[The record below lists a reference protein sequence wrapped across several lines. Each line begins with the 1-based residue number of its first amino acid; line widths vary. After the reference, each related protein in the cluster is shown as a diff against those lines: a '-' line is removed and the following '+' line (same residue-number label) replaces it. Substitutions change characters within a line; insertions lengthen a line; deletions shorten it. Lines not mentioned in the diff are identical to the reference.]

1 MAGQGAPASG
11 GRPDRGGTAGR
22 RERGPRPPGGGH
34 WPGADDAVA
43 VVERTFRAESGR
55 ALATLARL
63 LGDLGAAEDAVQEA
77 FVEALRTWPARG
89 VPDRPGAWITTT
101 ARHRA
106 LDRARRESRRPAKEA
121 AAGVAAI
128 DDDAGP
134 GGLGAAADRGVD
146 EAGGAAGGD
155 GAAGPA
161 SHQGATGA
169 AGDGG
174 GPGGGTGG
182 VVPVAD
188 DQLRLMFTCCHPA
201 IPPAAQVALTLRL
214 VCGLQTAEI
223 ARAFL
228 QPEPT
233 VYQRLSRAK
242 AKIRTANIPFRVPPA
257 RRLPERLPPVLACVY
272 LVFSE
277 GYVASAGD
285 ELIRRELCD
294 EGIRLA
300 RLLVALMP
308 DQPEARGLLALV
320 LLQDS
325 RRAARTDLDGGLVL
339 LEDQDRSRWDR
350 RRIAEG
356 VAELRRSLRV
366 GRPGP
371 YRLQA
376 AIAACHAVAPSW
388 EATDWHRI
396 SALYAEL
403 ARRAPSPVVELNRA
417 VAVAFAEGPAAGL
430 AVVDAVAGDRRL
442 ARTHVLPATR
452 ADLLRRLG
460 RHDEAAAAYRLA
472 LARVGNGAERAYLA
486 RRLAEVGGHEG

>member
-1 MAGQGAPASG
+1 MGDAG
-11 GRPDRGGTAGR
+11 
-22 RERGPRPPGGGH
+22 
-34 WPGADDAVA
+34 A

-63 LGDLGAAEDAVQEA
+63 LGDVGAAEDAVQEA
-77 FVEALRTWPARG
+77 FVEALRTWPVRG
-89 VPDRPGAWITTT
+89 IPDRPGAWITTT
-101 ARHRA
+101 ARNRA
-106 LDRARRESRRPAKEA
+106 LDRARRESRRPAREA
-121 AAGVAAI
+121 AAG
-128 DDDAGP
+128 
-134 GGLGAAADRGVD
+134 LAAA
-146 EAGGAAGGD
+146 GD
-155 GAAGPA
+155 
-161 SHQGATGA
+161 

-174 GPGGGTGG
+174 EREGGAGE

-285 ELIRRELCD
+285 DLIRRELCD

-300 RLLVALMP
+300 RLLVELMP

-325 RRAARTDLDGGLVL
+325 RRAARTDADGGLVL
-339 LEDQDRSRWDR
+339 LEDQDRSQWDR
-350 RRIAEG
+350 RRIADG
-356 VAELRRSLRV
+356 VAELHRSLRV

-376 AIAACHAVAPSW
+376 AIAACHAVAPTW

-396 SALYAEL
+396 AALYAEL

-417 VAVAFAEGPAAGL
+417 VAVAFAQGPAAGL

-442 ARTHVLPATR
+442 ARTHQLPATR

-460 RHDEAAAAYRLA
+460 RRDEAAAAYRLA
-472 LARVGNGAERAYLA
+472 LARVGNEAERAYLA
-486 RRLAEVGGHEG
+486 RRLAEVGGQER

>member
-1 MAGQGAPASG
+1 MANALFARALG
-11 GRPDRGGTAGR
+11 
-22 RERGPRPPGGGH
+22 
-34 WPGADDAVA
+34 PGAGMGDAGA

-63 LGDLGAAEDAVQEA
+63 LGDVGAAEDAVQEA
-77 FVEALRTWPARG
+77 FVEALRTWPVRG
-89 VPDRPGAWITTT
+89 IPDRPGAWITTT
-101 ARHRA
+101 ARNRA
-106 LDRARRESRRPAKEA
+106 IDRARRESRRPAREA
-121 AAGVAAI
+121 AAG
-128 DDDAGP
+128 
-134 GGLGAAADRGVD
+134 LAAA
-146 EAGGAAGGD
+146 
-155 GAAGPA
+155 
-161 SHQGATGA
+161 GA

-174 GPGGGTGG
+174 EREGGAGE

-285 ELIRRELCD
+285 DLIRRELCD

-300 RLLVALMP
+300 RLLVELMP

-325 RRAARTDLDGGLVL
+325 RRAARTDTDGGLVL
-339 LEDQDRSRWDR
+339 LEDQDRSQWDR
-350 RRIAEG
+350 RRIADG
-356 VAELRRSLRV
+356 VAELHRSLRV

-376 AIAACHAVAPSW
+376 AIAACHAVAPTW

-396 SALYAEL
+396 AALYAEL
-403 ARRAPSPVVELNRA
+403 ARRVPSPVVELNRA
-417 VAVAFAEGPAAGL
+417 VAVAFAQGPAAGL

-442 ARTHVLPATR
+442 ARTHQLPATR

-460 RHDEAAAAYRLA
+460 RRDEAAAAYRLA
-472 LARVGNGAERAYLA
+472 LARVGNEAERGYLA
-486 RRLAEVGGHEG
+486 RRLAEVGGQER